1 MSISMGNDK
10 FILYIRKR
18 YPDCSITNEHLGR
31 CIWAWMQEHDLTA
44 EKSTVDEACYWG
56 NSGSFIAPQQLP
68 KTATQFGFDRAILPD
83 LYTFL
88 DHLGQE

>member
-1 MSISMGNDK
+1 MSIRMGNDE

-18 YPDCSITNEHLGR
+18 YPGCSITNEQLGR
-31 CIWAWMQEHDLTA
+31 RIWAWMQEHDTTA
-44 EKSTVDEACYWG
+44 EKATTDEACYWG
-56 NSGSFIAPQQLP
+56 DSGSFIAPHRLP
-68 KTATQFGFDRAILPD
+68 KTATQFVFDQAILPD